1 MKPRGFKLTAS
12 AGARTSAALLGALKM
27 AHLAGMSEEEFGEFL
42 KEMEGGRVFQLLKTS
57 GAINLAEFPSARY
70 AARRYAGY
78 GLKLS
83 GGDLPELADGNG
95 DLVGL
100 VQGIGQEKFEAC
112 FLKDAV
118 LSDAE
123 RAEECAITVADAARL
138 RDFVNRAFIQ
148 AEFEGAA
155 EAPASKVFSAV
166 AGIELRDGEP
176 MLAFFHRE
184 VWKGRYKV
192 DGEKLAQLL
201 PGLEPAE
208 RDRVEKTLRK
218 VEFADKRKTTLYRTL
233 EILISVQAD
242 YLASGEPGRRRPL
255 SQKTLAKN
263 LEVDASVIN
272 RLVSNKSVQLP
283 WGMEAPISVLLP
295 SSKDVNLERLY
306 VIAGEQPELSDEG
319 LRTELRARHGV
330 DLSRRSVAQYRKEL
344 RLSASGAR

>member
-166 AGIELRDGEP
+166 AGICQ
-176 MLAFFHRE
+176 A
-184 VWKGRYKV
+184 
-192 DGEKLAQLL
+192 AQ
-201 PGLEPAE
+201 
-208 RDRVEKTLRK
+208 
-218 VEFADKRKTTLYRTL
+218 
-233 EILISVQAD
+233 EIQGD
-242 YLASGEPGRRRPL
+242 P
-255 SQKTLAKN
+255 
-263 LEVDASVIN
+263 
-272 RLVSNKSVQLP
+272 
-283 WGMEAPISVLLP
+283 EAG
-295 SSKDVNLERLY
+295 
-306 VIAGEQPELSDEG
+306 AGYELSAIAIVVIGGTSLMGGRGGIG
-319 LRTELRARHGV
+319 LTLLGAMTIGYLEKILSINAVGEAARLMLTGLIVVGAVLFQRT
-330 DLSRRSVAQYRKEL
+330 RK
-344 RLSASGAR
+344 